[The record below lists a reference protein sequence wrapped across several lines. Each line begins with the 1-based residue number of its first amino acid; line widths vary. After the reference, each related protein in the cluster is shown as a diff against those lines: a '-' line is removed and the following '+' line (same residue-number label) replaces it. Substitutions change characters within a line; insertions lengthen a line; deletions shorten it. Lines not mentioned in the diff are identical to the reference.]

1 MYFLTSRDQA
11 IDDFLFACI
20 RQQSIL
26 CMLRY
31 LSARPCSR
39 VTGQSEPNRIRSRG
53 NMEKYLQTDTNTVHQ
68 GFDSSPCARV
78 TMQAEPN
85 YVKGQGR

>member
-1 MYFLTSRDQA
+1 
-11 IDDFLFACI
+11 
-20 RQQSIL
+20 
-26 CMLRY
+26 
-31 LSARPCSR
+31 
-39 VTGQSEPNRIRSRG
+39 
-53 NMEKYLQTDTNTVHQ
+53 MEKYLQTDTNTVHQ